1 MSKVKLDERLIA
13 VTHPEALKS
22 SVVSGK
28 NFRITVLTDRL
39 FRVETSVTGK
49 FIDDATQ
56 SVWFRNLETPKYKAE
71 NTENTVKITTDAVT
85 LVFDKKSEKSKIVT
99 KSGAVIPATN
109 KGNLKGTMRTL
120 DGNFGIYFFKLGI
133 MSKTGVAV
141 FQDKGL
147 ILNKDGEVEASV
159 FDRYRNPLYKE
170 ASYKPYII
178 AAMIM
183 MSKVKDPVAAL
194 MALDQGGKRKIF

>member
-120 DGNFGIYFFKLGI
+120 DGNF
-133 MSKTGVAV
+133 
-141 FQDKGL
+141 
-147 ILNKDGEVEASV
+147 
-159 FDRYRNPLYKE
+159 
-170 ASYKPYII
+170 
-178 AAMIM
+178 
-183 MSKVKDPVAAL
+183 
-194 MALDQGGKRKIF
+194 

>member
-71 NTENTVKITTDAVT
+71 NTENRNEVGRGHSRNEQGQPERHDAN
-85 LVFDKKSEKSKIVT
+85 
-99 KSGAVIPATN
+99 A
-109 KGNLKGTMRTL
+109 
-120 DGNFGIYFFKLGI
+120 
-133 MSKTGVAV
+133 
-141 FQDKGL
+141 
-147 ILNKDGEVEASV
+147 
-159 FDRYRNPLYKE
+159 
-170 ASYKPYII
+170 
-178 AAMIM
+178 
-183 MSKVKDPVAAL
+183 
-194 MALDQGGKRKIF
+194 

>member
-22 SVVSGK
+22 SVILGK

-85 LVFDKKSEKSKIVT
+85 LVFDKK
-99 KSGAVIPATN
+99 
-109 KGNLKGTMRTL
+109 
-120 DGNFGIYFFKLGI
+120 
-133 MSKTGVAV
+133 
-141 FQDKGL
+141 
-147 ILNKDGEVEASV
+147 
-159 FDRYRNPLYKE
+159 
-170 ASYKPYII
+170 
-178 AAMIM
+178 
-183 MSKVKDPVAAL
+183 
-194 MALDQGGKRKIF
+194 KRKIENRNEVGCGHSRNEQGQPERHDANA

>member
-1 MSKVKLDERLIA
+1 M
-13 VTHPEALKS
+13 
-22 SVVSGK
+22 
-28 NFRITVLTDRL
+28 
-39 FRVETSVTGK
+39 ETSVTGK

-56 SVWFRNLETPKYKAE
+56 SVWFRNLETPKFKAE

-147 ILNKDGEVEASV
+147 ILNKDGEVEARKTDTIDKYI
-159 FDRYRNPLYKE
+159 FAYGTDYRTALKDFSGLRAACPLSRDMLS
-170 ASYKPYII
+170 ATGGADI
-178 AAMIM
+178 ARIRNRNT
-183 MSKVKDPVAAL
+183 STLCK
-194 MALDQGGKRKIF
+194 GSSTKISPSRSRRSIWTGTG

>member
-22 SVVSGK
+22 SVILGK

-56 SVWFRNLETPKYKAE
+56 SVWFRNLETPKFKAE

-147 ILNKDGEVEASV
+147 ILNKDGEVEARKT
-159 FDRYRNPLYKE
+159 DTIDK
-170 ASYKPYII
+170 YIF
-178 AAMIM
+178 A
-183 MSKVKDPVAAL
+183 
-194 MALDQGGKRKIF
+194 